1 MSEENMN
8 LIDKVLDAKEK
19 IQVERFTY
27 DLDWVVSKIKSGQL
41 KIQPAYQRTFEWTV
55 AQQSKFIESLILN
68 LPVPPI
74 YIAENDEAEWEL
86 LDGLQRIST
95 FLHFIGEI
103 NLLKAIESSQLYRE
117 ESDLEEFI
125 ESDDLDE
132 DLENISENI
141 PKAPSYLTLKGCD
154 IIPDLNGKDKSSLDA
169 PLYKRLINKAI
180 DIYVFSYTGKDH
192 AWMRYHMFIRI
203 NSGGTNLSAQQ
214 IRNAS
219 VRLLDNK
226 VIDFINEELATDED
240 FKKTLRLLKRKYS
253 VNQNRRMILEDL
265 VLRFFAFK
273 NNKNAYTKDV
283 KPFLDKYL
291 EDCALGEN
299 KFDVD
304 KERLVFKKT
313 FSFLASNCNEDS
325 FKIDYKKKN
334 LYLYEA
340 LTLTIAKCIEQDLDL
355 SKLNSE
361 SINSFI
367 KSEYFDKA
375 CFVSGGKNTLSYHDK
390 RLEQLEKY
398 LKRLGI
404 NIKD

>member
-41 KIQPAYQRTFEWTV
+41 KIQPAYQRTFEWTI

-74 YIAENDEAEWEL
+74 YLAESKEGEWEL

-117 ESDLEEFI
+117 ESDLEEFL
-125 ESDDLDE
+125 ESDDSDE
-132 DLENISENI
+132 DLENISKDI
-141 PKAPSYLTLKGCD
+141 PKSPSYLTLKGCD
-154 IIPDLNGKDKSSLDA
+154 IIRDLNGKDKSSLDA

-180 DIYVFSYTGKDH
+180 DIYVFSYTGKDN

-203 NSGGTNLSAQQ
+203 NSGGTKLSAQQ

-219 VRLLDNK
+219 IRLIDNK
-226 VIDFINEELATDED
+226 VIDFINEELATDEN
-240 FKKTLRLLKRKYS
+240 FKQTLKLLKRKYA

-273 NNKNAYTKDV
+273 NNKKDYEKDF
-283 KPFLDKYL
+283 KPFLDEYL
-291 EDCALGEN
+291 EDCALGKKN
-299 KFDVD
+299 FDVD
-304 KERLVFKKT
+304 KERLIFKKT

-325 FKIDYKKKN
+325 FKIDAKRRN
-334 LYLYEA
+334 LYLYEVF
-340 LTLTIAKCIEQDLDL
+340 TLTIAKCIEQGLDL
-355 SKLNSE
+355 SNLNSE
-361 SINSFI
+361 SINSFT
-367 KSEYFDKA
+367 KSEHFDKS
-375 CFVSGGKNTLSYHDK
+375 CFVSGGKNTISYHDR

-398 LKRLGI
+398 LKSLGI

>member
-1 MSEENMN
+1 MSENSMN
-8 LIDKVLDAKEK
+8 LVNQVLDAKEK
-19 IQVERFTY
+19 VQVERFTY
-27 DLDWVVSKIKSGQL
+27 DLDWIVSKIKSGQV
-41 KIQPAYQRTFEWTV
+41 KIQPAYQRTFEWTI
-55 AQQSKFIESLILN
+55 AQQSRFIESLILN

-74 YIAENDEAEWEL
+74 YLAENDKGEWEL

-103 NLLKAIESSQLYRE
+103 HLLNAIESSQLYRE

-141 PKAPSYLTLKGCD
+141 PKLPSHLTLKGCD

-169 PLYKRLINKAI
+169 PLYKRLLNKAI
-180 DIYVFSYTGKDH
+180 DIYVFSYTGRDN

-219 VRLLDNK
+219 IRLLDNK
-226 VIDFINEELATDED
+226 VIDLINEELAIDQD
-240 FKKTLRLLKRKYS
+240 FKQTLKLFKRKYT

-273 NNKNAYTKDV
+273 NNKNAYKKDL
-283 KPFLDKYL
+283 KPFLDEYL
-291 EDCALGEN
+291 EHCGLGKTEFN
-299 KFDVD
+299 ID
-304 KERLVFKKT
+304 KERSIFKRT
-313 FSFLASNCNEDS
+313 FSFLASKCNEDS
-325 FKIDYKKKN
+325 FKIDDKKKS
-334 LYLYEA
+334 LYLYEVF
-340 LTLTIAKCIEQDLDL
+340 TLIIAKCLEQDLDL

-367 KSEYFDKA
+367 KSTYFDKGD
-375 CFVSGGKNTLSYHDK
+375 FIGGGRNTEIYLNK
-390 RLEQLEKY
+390 RLDKLTNY
-398 LKRLGI
+398 LKSLGI
-404 NIKD
+404 NIKS